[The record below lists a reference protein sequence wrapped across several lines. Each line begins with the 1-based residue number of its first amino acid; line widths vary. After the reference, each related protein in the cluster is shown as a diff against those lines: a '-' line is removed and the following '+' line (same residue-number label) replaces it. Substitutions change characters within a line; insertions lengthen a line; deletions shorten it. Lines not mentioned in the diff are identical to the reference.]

1 MGNISA
7 DKTKDKRSCAVKF
20 IHDFVVGHDLDR
32 ITHVTASDSGKSR
45 TSKRRKRDLLQQRIE
60 HNIVFIPFSVSY
72 DYSAADVL
80 QHNTRQTSPYRHKRV
95 SITMYEHY
103 RECFTTI
110 YIIVESRVRSFV
122 DKVTLGQVFSECVG
136 LSPVSTVS
144 QLLHSHSFIHH
155 SPTTYAINL
164 Q

>member
-60 HNIVFIPFSVSY
+60 HNIVFIPFSVKLQCSGRV
-72 DYSAADVL
+72 AA
-80 QHNTRQTSPYRHKRV
+80 QH
-95 SITMYEHY
+95 
-103 RECFTTI
+103 TTN
-110 YIIVESRVRSFV
+110 VA
-122 DKVTLGQVFSECVG
+122 
-136 LSPVSTVS
+136 VSTQTCFDNNVRA
-144 QLLHSHSFIHH
+144 LPRVLYYNLHH
-155 SPTTYAINL
+155 SRKPG
-164 Q
+164 